1 MYEDPKPETVGPTG
15 AAEDVAEA
23 EPPQTSHVDVSVDEY
38 GVTFDGDY
46 CSTAK
51 EPFYGSGPRK
61 GQWKKR
67 KGVSEDVYDEWHA
80 AQREKAHR
88 QEPASLFDS
97 SAAFSTQEPEDS
109 PQSVGDLMT
118 WISKRQAAK
127 EITYQDVQDAYNAEL
142 KHLLV
147 TVSPDAE
154 LMVRLVLRSP
164 GQLPRVH
171 ELAGPLRRALPG
183 LRVLSVNLQPEHK
196 AVLEGP
202 EEMVLTEQDTLPM
215 RVNDRILHL
224 GTRSF
229 FQTNTE
235 VAAALYAQVAQWVDG
250 LNEGRGSQVLWDLY
264 CGVGGFALHCS
275 APGRQVLGVEV
286 SEQAVASAQ
295 RSAAEL
301 GLDGTHFRAGD
312 ATSLLSDG
320 PAAVD
325 QGRAGGGTVSP
336 DTVIVNPPRR
346 GLGQRLAEQLEAG
359 SARHLI
365 YSSCNATSLAL
376 DLARMPSWQVEAAR
390 LFDMFPQTDH
400 HEVAVLLRRRPTV
413 G

>member
-1 MYEDPKPETVGPTG
+1 MTDRHALPTYAGTVQCDYFDAGECRSCALMGVRYADQLTRTQQIVAARLAEHVGADRWLPPQASRESAFRNKAKLVVGGRKGAPTLG
-15 AAEDVAEA
+15 ILDAQGQGVDLRHCGLHEPDLHRAILVLAELVAASGLTPYDVAA
-23 EPPQTSHVDVSVDEY
+23 
-38 GVTFDGDY
+38 
-46 CSTAK
+46 
-51 EPFYGSGPRK
+51 
-61 GQWKKR
+61 
-67 KGVSEDVYDEWHA
+67 
-80 AQREKAHR
+80 R
-88 QEPASLFDS
+88 Q
-97 SAAFSTQEPEDS
+97 
-109 PQSVGDLMT
+109 G
-118 WISKRQAAK
+118 
-127 EITYQDVQDAYNAEL
+127 EL

-400 HEVAVLLRRRPTV
+400 HEVAVLLRRR
-413 G
+413 